1 MKKLLLIISVITLSI
16 HVDARQQ
23 ATGFVY
29 HDANQNGKKERS
41 EKGIPGVAVSNGK
54 EVVLTDNQGKYVL
67 PVDDDNIIF
76 VIKPSSYT
84 APLDENNLPRY
95 FYIHKPNGSP
105 DLKYKGVEPTGRLP
119 KSVDFALYPQQE
131 ENNFTAI
138 VFGDPQ
144 PYTEKELELFTK
156 GVVDKA
162 TKEKKASFGISLG
175 DLVGDDLDLHPK
187 YAQVMRNMGL
197 PWYNVMGNHDMNYDA
212 EVDEHADEAFEAT
225 FGPANYAFNYAN
237 AHFIVLD
244 DILYP
249 DPRDGQ
255 GYWGGFRE
263 DQLDF
268 VENNLKFV
276 DKDKLVV
283 LAFHIP
289 LWHVNENTFRNSDRQ
304 RLFDLLKDYPN
315 VLAMSAH
322 THLQRQNF
330 YSGSD
335 GWDGAQPF
343 HEYNA
348 GTTSGDWYSGKLNA
362 EGVPV
367 STMRDGTPKGYALL
381 RVEGSKYTIDY
392 QTIGQPLQHQ
402 IRLYNPK
409 VVANNRGTSAGIFA
423 NFYMGHQDSKVEY
436 RIDNGEWKPMTWV
449 EAADPDYTAGLVEWD
464 LVEELMPGRRP
475 SNAVPSTHLWRA
487 AIPTNL
493 SLGKHHIEVRATDM
507 FGRVFTEKSD
517 YRIAEPVAY

>member
-1 MKKLLLIISVITLSI
+1 
-16 HVDARQQ
+16 
-23 ATGFVY
+23 
-29 HDANQNGKKERS
+29 
-41 EKGIPGVAVSNGK
+41 
-54 EVVLTDNQGKYVL
+54 
-67 PVDDDNIIF
+67 
-76 VIKPSSYT
+76 
-84 APLDENNLPRY
+84 
-95 FYIHKPNGSP
+95 
-105 DLKYKGVEPTGRLP
+105 
-119 KSVDFALYPQQE
+119 
-131 ENNFTAI
+131 
-138 VFGDPQ
+138 
-144 PYTEKELELFTK
+144 
-156 GVVDKA
+156 
-162 TKEKKASFGISLG
+162 
-175 DLVGDDLDLHPK
+175 
-187 YAQVMRNMGL
+187 
-197 PWYNVMGNHDMNYDA
+197 
-212 EVDEHADEAFEAT
+212 
-225 FGPANYAFNYAN
+225 
-237 AHFIVLD
+237 
-244 DILYP
+244 
-249 DPRDGQ
+249 
-255 GYWGGFRE
+255 
-263 DQLDF
+263 LDF
-268 VENNLKFV
+268 VENNLKYV
-276 DKDKLVV
+276 NKDKLVV

-304 RLFDLLKDYPN
+304 RLFDLLKDYPH

-381 RVEGSKYTIDY
+381 SVEGSKYTIDY
-392 QTIGQPLQHQ
+392 QTIDQPLQHQ
-402 IRLYNPK
+402 IKLYNPK

-449 EAADPDYTAGLVEWD
+449 EAADPDYMAGLVEWD
-464 LVEELMPGRRP
+464 LVDELMPGRRP

-493 SLGKHHIEVRATDM
+493 SLGQHHIEVRATDM